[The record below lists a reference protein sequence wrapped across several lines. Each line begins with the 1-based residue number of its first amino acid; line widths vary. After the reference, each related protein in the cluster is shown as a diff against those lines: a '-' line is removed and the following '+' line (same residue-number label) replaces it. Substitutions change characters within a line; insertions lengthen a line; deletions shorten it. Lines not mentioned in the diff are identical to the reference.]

1 MVCFIVF
8 RGIFTIRDKE
18 PGMREDLRLG
28 KEITGSS
35 VRRGQHCGQGLR
47 QAGLWDGIKEAE

>member
-1 MVCFIVF
+1 MF
-8 RGIFTIRDKE
+8 RGVFTIRDKE

-28 KEITGSS
+28 KEITSSS

-47 QAGLWDGIKEAE
+47 WAGLWDGIKEAE